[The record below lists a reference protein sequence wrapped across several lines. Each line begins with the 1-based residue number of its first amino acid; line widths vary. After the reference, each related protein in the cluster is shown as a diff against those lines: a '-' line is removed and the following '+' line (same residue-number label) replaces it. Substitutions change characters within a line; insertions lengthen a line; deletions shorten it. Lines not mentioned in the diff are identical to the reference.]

1 MSSTVNEKQ
10 QRARKLFGETP
21 ISKAIWIVAIPSLLA
36 SLMVGLYSF
45 IDQIFILQ
53 FVPKYSNVFGNM
65 NSEIMKYLD
74 LSLHNLTTNDLFK
87 SYNEMLDAYNQQAGM
102 LNASKLTV
110 INSNTIVSISTAS
123 FAPLTIFSNAI
134 VYLVP
139 VGSSIYYTKC
149 IGKRLEKTGK
159 NLWATMFWVCIML
172 SIFSS
177 FLSFIAIWSGLIDK
191 IAGVTQIDLNIAS
204 KANIDVLR
212 LQDFYNAAHKLSVQW
227 AKQYVYI
234 YASATI
240 LNSLTLYLSYFIRS
254 EGYNTYVMF
263 CAIVA
268 NLINIG
274 LDALFIIVFKMGVL
288 GGVVAT
294 VIGWVFNTFAYIIYI
309 VIKDHKQKTW
319 LSIKSLFLFK
329 FNKKLLGPIFL
340 LGLGGFLRTFGIG
353 FSFLVMNLLIAN
365 SQFAMPEYFQFYWA
379 KGQPIVTLF
388 LITIFGISDGA
399 RSLFSYNYTLRKFD
413 RCKEVYLWTMII
425 ALLYSIIVY
434 IFVSLTAN
442 NIWVWI
448 LNVDSDKIQGTATFI
463 RVISLRIIAVS
474 LVVNSLLA
482 FQGANDIDKTIF
494 SSAFE
499 NFISFVIVIPVSY
512 GIAYFVYKTS
522 GNKEIA
528 NWIIV
533 GAFVFNCLLAS
544 LVLMLFSYWFVFK
557 KLEKIDQAKLSW
569 SRKIE
574 HKFFQRAQQDELLQV
589 QTTN

>member
-1 MSSTVNEKQ
+1 MSAIVSEKQ
-10 QRARKLFGETP
+10 QRARKLFGQTP

-53 FVPKYSNVFGNM
+53 FVPKYSNVFGNTS
-65 NSEIMKYLD
+65 SEIVKYLD
-74 LSLHNLTTNDLFK
+74 LSLHNLTTSDIFK
-87 SYNEMLDAYNQQAGM
+87 SYNEMLEAYNQQASI

-149 IGKRLEKTGK
+149 IGKKLEKTGK

-191 IAGVTQIDLNIAS
+191 IAGITQIDINIANS
-204 KANIDVLR
+204 ANVDALR

-240 LNSLTLYLSYFIRS
+240 LSSLTLYLWYFIRS

-274 LDALFIIVFKMGVL
+274 LDALFIIVYKMGVL

-319 LSIKSLFLFK
+319 LSIKSLFMFK

-365 SQFAMPEYFQFYWA
+365 SSFAMPEYFQFYWA

-434 IFVSLTAN
+434 VFVSLTAN

-482 FQGANDIDKTIF
+482 FQGANDVDKTIL

-499 NFISFVIVIPVSY
+499 NFISFIIVIPISY
-512 GIAYFVYKTS
+512 VIAYFVYKSTN
-522 GNKEIA
+522 NKEIA

-544 LVLMLFSYWFVFK
+544 LVLMIFSYWFVFK

-574 HKFFQRAQQDELLQV
+574 HKFFQRAQQDELLEV

>member
-191 IAGVTQIDLNIAS
+191 IAGVTQIDPNIAS
-204 KANIDVLR
+204 RANIDVLR

-319 LSIKSLFLFK
+319 LSIKSLFMFK

-499 NFISFVIVIPVSY
+499 NFISFIIVIPVSY

-544 LVLMLFSYWFVFK
+544 LVLMVFSYWFVFK

>member
-191 IAGVTQIDLNIAS
+191 IAGVTQIDPNIAS
-204 KANIDVLR
+204 RANIDVLR

-319 LSIKSLFLFK
+319 LSIKSLFMFK

-442 NIWVWI
+442 NIWVSI

-474 LVVNSLLA
+474 LVINSLLA

-499 NFISFVIVIPVSY
+499 NFISFIIVIPVSY

-544 LVLMLFSYWFVFK
+544 LVLMVFSYWFVFK

-574 HKFFQRAQQDELLQV
+574 HNFFQRAQQDELLQV
-589 QTTN
+589 QTTK

>member
-172 SIFSS
+172 SFFSS

-191 IAGVTQIDLNIAS
+191 IAGVTQIDPNIAS
-204 KANIDVLR
+204 RANIDVLR

-319 LSIKSLFLFK
+319 LSIKSLFMFK

-499 NFISFVIVIPVSY
+499 NFISFIIVIPVSY

-544 LVLMLFSYWFVFK
+544 LVLMVFSYWFVFK

>member
-102 LNASKLTV
+102 LNASKLIV

-191 IAGVTQIDLNIAS
+191 IAGVTQIDPNIAS
-204 KANIDVLR
+204 RANINVLR

-309 VIKDHKQKTW
+309 VIKDQKQKTW
-319 LSIKSLFLFK
+319 LSIKSLFMFK

-399 RSLFSYNYTLRKFD
+399 RSLFSYNYTLRKFE

-499 NFISFVIVIPVSY
+499 NFISFIIVIPVSY

-544 LVLMLFSYWFVFK
+544 LVLMVFSYWFVFK

-589 QTTN
+589 ETTN

>member
-191 IAGVTQIDLNIAS
+191 IAGVTQIDPNIAS

-319 LSIKSLFLFK
+319 LSIKSLFMFK

-499 NFISFVIVIPVSY
+499 NFI
-512 GIAYFVYKTS
+512 
-522 GNKEIA
+522 
-528 NWIIV
+528 
-533 GAFVFNCLLAS
+533 
-544 LVLMLFSYWFVFK
+544 
-557 KLEKIDQAKLSW
+557 
-569 SRKIE
+569 
-574 HKFFQRAQQDELLQV
+574 
-589 QTTN
+589 

>member
-1 MSSTVNEKQ
+1 MSSMVNEKQ

-65 NSEIMKYLD
+65 NSEIMKYLN

-177 FLSFIAIWSGLIDK
+177 FLSFMAIWSGLIDK
-191 IAGVTQIDLNIAS
+191 IAGVTQIDPNIAS
-204 KANIDVLR
+204 RANIDVLR

-319 LSIKSLFLFK
+319 LSIKSLFMFK

-499 NFISFVIVIPVSY
+499 NFISFIIVIPVSY
-512 GIAYFVYKTS
+512 GIAYFVYKTN

-544 LVLMLFSYWFVFK
+544 LVLMVFSYWFVFK

-574 HKFFQRAQQDELLQV
+574 HNFFQRAQQDELLQV

>member
-191 IAGVTQIDLNIAS
+191 IAGVTQIDPNIAS
-204 KANIDVLR
+204 RANIDVLR

-319 LSIKSLFLFK
+319 LSIKSLFMFK

-413 RCKEVYLWTMII
+413 RCKEVYLWAMII

-474 LVVNSLLA
+474 LVINSLLA

-499 NFISFVIVIPVSY
+499 NFISFIIVIPISY

-544 LVLMLFSYWFVFK
+544 LVLMVFSYWFVFK

>member
-1 MSSTVNEKQ
+1 MSSTINEKQ

-191 IAGVTQIDLNIAS
+191 IAGVTQIDPNIAS
-204 KANIDVLR
+204 RANIDVLR

-319 LSIKSLFLFK
+319 LSIKSLFMFK

-474 LVVNSLLA
+474 LVINSLLA

-499 NFISFVIVIPVSY
+499 NFISFIIVIPVSY

-544 LVLMLFSYWFVFK
+544 LVLMVFSYWFVFK

>member
-53 FVPKYSNVFGNM
+53 FVPQYSNVFGNM

-191 IAGVTQIDLNIAS
+191 IAGVTQIDPNIAS
-204 KANIDVLR
+204 RANIDVLR

-319 LSIKSLFLFK
+319 LSIKSLFIFK

-399 RSLFSYNYTLRKFD
+399 RSLFSYNYTLRKFE

-474 LVVNSLLA
+474 LVINSLLA

-499 NFISFVIVIPVSY
+499 NFISFIIVIPVSY

-544 LVLMLFSYWFVFK
+544 LVLMVFSYWFVFK

>member
-319 LSIKSLFLFK
+319 LSIKSLFMFK

-499 NFISFVIVIPVSY
+499 NFISFIIVIPVSY

-544 LVLMLFSYWFVFK
+544 LVLMVFSYWFVFK

>member
-191 IAGVTQIDLNIAS
+191 IAGVTQIDPNIAS
-204 KANIDVLR
+204 RANIDVLR

-240 LNSLTLYLSYFIRS
+240 LNSLTLYLSYFICS

-294 VIGWVFNTFAYIIYI
+294 VIGWIFNTFAYFIYI

-319 LSIKSLFLFK
+319 LSIKSLFMFK

-448 LNVDSDKIQGTATFI
+448 LNVDSDKIQVTATFI

-499 NFISFVIVIPVSY
+499 NFISFIIVIPVSY

-544 LVLMLFSYWFVFK
+544 LVLMVFSYWFVFK

>member
-1 MSSTVNEKQ
+1 MSSMVNEKQ

-177 FLSFIAIWSGLIDK
+177 FLSFMAIWSGLIDK
-191 IAGVTQIDLNIAS
+191 IAGVTQIDPNIAS
-204 KANIDVLR
+204 RANIDVLR
-212 LQDFYNAAHKLSVQW
+212 LQDFYNAAHKSSVQW

-319 LSIKSLFLFK
+319 LSIKSLFMFK

-499 NFISFVIVIPVSY
+499 NFISFIIVIPVSY

-544 LVLMLFSYWFVFK
+544 LVLMVFSYWFVFK

>member
-319 LSIKSLFLFK
+319 LSIKSLLMFK

-353 FSFLVMNLLIAN
+353 FSFLVINLLIAN

-499 NFISFVIVIPVSY
+499 NFISFIIVIPVSY

-544 LVLMLFSYWFVFK
+544 LVLMVFSYWFVFK